1 MTNGK
6 KHHEW
11 VAVFLIEHWGI
22 SNIFKLVM
30 LVFRQRVIIL
40 ESWDFRVASWI
51 HHGVLDSRNC
61 RICRVSLKKDRKSHR
76 VYEKNQRL
84 RWSFASLCR
93 PQRGNKKSS
102 NCSGWWLNKQIRP
115 VGLNLCLGLHWV
127 GNFSCLGNL
136 FTQQIDGWGN
146 SNQWAC
152 SSEATGHRVTTHAT
166 FNHMLMK
173 ESHLKTWMIHV
184 WMNFYMFLYMM
195 PTSAK
200 LFVYLLLHHQS
211 MSDSWLNYGRFSW
224 S

>member
-1 MTNGK
+1 MANSDLSGFVNK
-6 KHHEW
+6 KMENPI
-11 VAVFLIEHWGI
+11 VFM
-22 SNIFKLVM
+22 N
-30 LVFRQRVIIL
+30 
-40 ESWDFRVASWI
+40 
-51 HHGVLDSRNC
+51 
-61 RICRVSLKKDRKSHR
+61 
-76 VYEKNQRL
+76 KNQRL

-166 FNHMLMK
+166 FNHLLMK